1 MARASKVLEIAN
13 AELGYLEKRSNA
25 QLDSK
30 TANAGSGNFTKYWR
44 DMRPEWN
51 GQPWCDCFVKWVLW
65 HACGGDTKAAK
76 ALVYQSG
83 KEWSYYTPTSAQYFK
98 NAGKF
103 YAVPQVGDQVF
114 FKDAGGIICHT
125 GIVTRVTGTSIT
137 TIEGNASGASGVTP
151 NGGGGVVKK
160 SYVRNYVRIAGYG
173 RPDYEDYGEDEEL
186 NATQEKQLRRI
197 YDEVTRLDDPTGRK
211 KRLNDHDHIKW
222 IAKGVTET
230 QELTGDL
237 AARMTAVE
245 NKMESVEAK
254 LDEII
259 AQLIKR

>member
-1 MARASKVLEIAN
+1 MARASKVLEIAT
-13 AELGYLEKRSNA
+13 AELGYLEKASNS

-30 TANAGSGNFTKYWR
+30 TANAGSGNYTKYWR
-44 DMRPEWN
+44 DMKPEWQ
-51 GQPWCDCFVKWVLW
+51 GQPWCDCFVKWCFW
-65 HACGGDTKAAK
+65 HACGGDTDAAK
-76 ALVYQSG
+76 KLCYQGG
-83 KEWSYYTPTSAQYFK
+83 KEWSYYTPTSAQYYK
-98 NAGKF
+98 NRQRYF
-103 YAVPQVGDQVF
+103 AVPQVGDQVF
-114 FKDAGGIICHT
+114 FKDSVGTICHT
-125 GIVTRVTGTSIT
+125 GIVEKVTGTSIT

-151 NGGGGVVKK
+151 NGGGVVRKN
-160 SYVRNYVRIAGYG
+160 YVRNYVRIAGYG
-173 RPDYEDYGEDEEL
+173 RPDYDDYGEEEEL

-245 NKMESVEAK
+245 NKMESVETK